1 MKTKNFK
8 FKSMALVLF
17 ALVLS
22 SNVWGAIADGT
33 YVLCTSTSD
42 LKAGD
47 HYIIANGT
55 SGDVYCISN
64 VSNTNNRKT
73 VSATVTDSKITVAS
87 DATIMTL
94 TLGGT
99 SGAWTF
105 YTDNYAGTN
114 GYFDQGNQTSSNYL
128 KINSSGTAIH
138 FTITFDPTEKN
149 AIITNTEK
157 SSRNLL
163 RYNYNSGTP
172 IFACYTS
179 GQSPV
184 YLYKKAAAKTI
195 SSIAVTTQPT
205 KKNYTTC
212 ETLDL
217 SGCVVTATY
226 SDESTENVTSS
237 CTFNPANG
245 AALTKGVTSVAVS
258 YSGKNTTITEISVTD
273 GAKDTFVDN
282 VQGTAD
288 QYGECNG
295 YTIPSCGDK
304 TKSTGCE
311 GEHYKFIGWSDKR
324 IQSGVE
330 IEPAGLLK
338 AGETHDADDTTYYAV
353 WAKEDEE

>member
-55 SGDVYCISN
+55 SGSVYCISN
-64 VSNTNNRKT
+64 ESNTNNRKT

-138 FTITFDPTEKN
+138 FTITFDATEKN

-184 YLYKKAAAKTI
+184 YLYKKAASKTL

-226 SDESTENVTSS
+226 SDGSTENVTSS

-245 AALTKGVTSVAVS
+245 AALTTSVTSVAVS
-258 YSGKNTTITEISVTD
+258 YEEKAATISDISVTE
-273 GAKDTFVDN
+273 GASDTYVDN
-282 VQGTAD
+282 VHGLT
-288 QYGECNG
+288 
-295 YTIPSCGDK
+295 PSGDFSCSYK
-304 TKSTGCE
+304 APSLKDRTK
-311 GEHYKFIGWSDKR
+311 
-324 IQSGVE
+324 
-330 IEPAGLLK
+330 
-338 AGETHDADDTTYYAV
+338 GETSSCEDTHYHFVGWVEDGVDPQTNPVISAGTDMTGSNKTYKAV
-353 WAKEDEE
+353 WAAEEQ